1 MNPSAELL
9 LILSALV
16 FGLRHGI
23 DWDHIAAITDITGSQ
38 EKSRDALWLGTV
50 YAFGHGT
57 VLTILGVLAV
67 ALGASLPGWVDG
79 VMQRI
84 VGITLVILGIY
95 VVYSLWKDRANFRM
109 RSRWMLLFDWAE
121 IGYHKLMSRVTGK
134 PEESPTTRR
143 NYGTA
148 SAFLVG
154 LIHGVGA
161 ETPTQVLLFVAA
173 AGAAGSTLGIVLLV
187 IFIVGLFISNSAIT
201 IMSTFGYIKA
211 RQSTPVLMWLGG
223 FTAVFS
229 LAVGTIFLL
238 GRGGVLPAILG
249 G

>member
-1 MNPSAELL
+1 MNQSAEMLL
-9 LILSALV
+9 MLSALV

-38 EKSRDALWLGTV
+38 EKSRHALWLGTV

-67 ALGASLPGWVDG
+67 VLGASLPGWVDSVMERVVG
-79 VMQRI
+79 V
-84 VGITLVILGIY
+84 TLVILGIY

-121 IGYHKLMSRVTGK
+121 IGYHKLMSKLTGK
-134 PEESPTTRR
+134 QQEYPVSRR

-154 LIHGVGA
+154 IVHGVGA

-173 AGAAGSTLGIVLLV
+173 AGAAGSTLGIVLLA
-187 IFIVGLFISNSAIT
+187 IFILGLFVSNSVIT
-201 IMSTFGYIKA
+201 VMSTLGYIKA
-211 RQSTPVLMWLGG
+211 RQSTPALMWLGG
-223 FTAVFS
+223 FTAIFS
-229 LAVGTIFLL
+229 LVVGTIFLM